1 MSEMKIGQLAKASG
15 VKTDT
20 VRYYETLKLIEPAG
34 RTRSGYRVYD
44 EAAVDRIAFIRRSKS
59 LGFKLSEI
67 TSLLELQTS
76 QTASC
81 EDMLLRTKAKIKE
94 AEENIQY
101 LKRMRNAL
109 ESLAADCPG
118 GAQPLT
124 ECPILDYLAASTIEM
139 NNK

>member
-1 MSEMKIGQLAKASG
+1 MSEMTIGQLAKASG

-34 RTRSGYRVYD
+34 RTSSGYRVYD
-44 EAAVDRIAFIRRSKS
+44 ETAVDRIAFIRRSKS

-67 TSLLELQTS
+67 SSLLELQTS

-81 EDMLLRTKAKIKE
+81 EDMLHRTKAKIKE
-94 AEENIQY
+94 AEEN
-101 LKRMRNAL
+101 MRNAL

-118 GAQPLT
+118 GTRPLT
-124 ECPILDYLAASTIEM
+124 ECPILDYLAASAKQM

>member
-1 MSEMKIGQLAKASG
+1 MSEMTIGQLAKASG

-34 RTRSGYRVYD
+34 RTSSGYRVYD
-44 EAAVDRIAFIRRSKS
+44 EAAVDRITFIRRSKS

-67 TSLLELQTS
+67 SSLLELQTS

-81 EDMLLRTKAKIKE
+81 EDILHRTKAKITE

-101 LKRMRNAL
+101 LKRMSNAL

-118 GAQPLT
+118 GTRPLT
-124 ECPILDYLAASTIEM
+124 ECPILDYLAAAT
-139 NNK
+139 KK